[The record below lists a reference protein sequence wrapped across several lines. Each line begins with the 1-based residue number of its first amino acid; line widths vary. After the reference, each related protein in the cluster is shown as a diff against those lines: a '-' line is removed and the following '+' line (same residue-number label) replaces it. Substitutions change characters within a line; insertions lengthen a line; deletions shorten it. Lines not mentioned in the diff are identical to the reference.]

1 MVVYKIKR
9 GLLAN
14 LAGAT
19 LNAYEPA
26 FTTDTN
32 ELFIGDINGSPVKVT
47 DHIQVTVLPA
57 VEDAVKGKF
66 YVVVTQDATTGI
78 VHLFDGAKFV
88 ALSPDATTIA
98 STLSSIQASL
108 IAMQGDIDNKA
119 KQVDLEATNTEVA
132 NVKVLAQKAND
143 DLTTHLA
150 DADAKYAEK
159 AYVDG
164 KITDLV
170 GGAPEALDTLI
181 EISERLEADK
191 TAADAIK
198 TLAEANATKI
208 ATKAEQA
215 DLTTATDRITALE
228 NKPSVAGTNLIV
240 GETTVAGDITFVATG
255 TATIDIDE
263 ANKTI
268 SIDVPAID
276 IVDGGTF

>member
-32 ELFIGDINGSPVKVT
+32 ELFIGDVNGSPVKVT

-66 YVVVTQDATTGI
+66 YVVVAQDATTGV

-108 IAMQGDIDNKA
+108 IAMQGDIDAKA

-143 DLTTHLA
+143 DLATHL
-150 DADAKYAEK
+150 ADAKYAEK
-159 AYVDG
+159 TYVDG

-215 DLTTATDRITALE
+215 DLTTATDRITVLE
-228 NKPSVAGTNLIV
+228 NKPLVVGTNLTV
-240 GETTVAGDITFVATG
+240 GETTVAGDIKFVATG
-255 TATIDIDE
+255 TATIGIDE
-263 ANKTI
+263 ASKTI

-276 IVDGGTF
+276 VVDGGAF